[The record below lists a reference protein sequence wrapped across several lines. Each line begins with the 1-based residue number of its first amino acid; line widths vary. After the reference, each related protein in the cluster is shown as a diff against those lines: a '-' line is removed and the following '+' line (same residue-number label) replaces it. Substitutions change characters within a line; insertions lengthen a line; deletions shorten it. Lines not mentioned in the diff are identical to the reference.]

1 MTHAFPTRR
10 SSELALVRFLD
21 GEGGGERWLT
31 LGGGAT
37 ARSYGV
43 LLQGHGQAALSP
55 DCARE
60 RLRAAIPPPHLAF
73 LRELKLFH
81 EAGDY
86 LFVHA
91 GIKPG
96 RALEDQDPQDLLWIR
111 REFLRSRRRHGH
123 LVVHGHA
130 ASSGIVVR
138 RNRICIDTMAFA
150 TDRLSCIVLEEDSR
164 RFISVDRKSTRLN
177 SST

>member
-1 MTHAFPTRR
+1 MVLGPPRETRASTLLPDTPLFR
-10 SSELALVRFLD
+10 SFLD

-81 EAGDY
+81 ERSEEHTSELQSLMRTSYAGFC
-86 LFVHA
+86 L
-91 GIKPG
+91 KKK
-96 RALEDQDPQDLLWIR
+96 QQQ
-111 REFLRSRRRHGH
+111 
-123 LVVHGHA
+123 
-130 ASSGIVVR
+130 
-138 RNRICIDTMAFA
+138 
-150 TDRLSCIVLEEDSR
+150 
-164 RFISVDRKSTRLN
+164 
-177 SST
+177 

>member
-10 SSELALVRFLD
+10 SSELALVRVLD

-86 LFVHA
+86 LSVHHGQQTGQA
-91 GIKPG
+91 LAHQDHNDLTRHHLDFQREG
-96 RALEDQDPQDLLWIR
+96 RPPRPQ
-111 REFLRSRRRHGH
+111 
-123 LVVHGHA
+123 
-130 ASSGIVVR
+130 
-138 RNRICIDTMAFA
+138 
-150 TDRLSCIVLEEDSR
+150 
-164 RFISVDRKSTRLN
+164 
-177 SST
+177 